1 MSTLTN
7 DARVTAIA
15 ANLDVLKLRLRNAAD
30 LMAEAYTAMAAGEQN
45 QAIGTVLD
53 LERGLPECDALL
65 RATLALHRMRDLNLQ
80 EGGAP

>member
-1 MSTLTN
+1 MKPNTPY
-7 DARVTAIA
+7 AQATAIA
-15 ANLDVLKLRLRNAAD
+15 ANLDVLRLRLDIATQLVTEACAA
-30 LMAEAYTAMAAGEQN
+30 MTAGEQN

-80 EGGAP
+80 EGVAL

>member
-15 ANLDVLKLRLRNAAD
+15 ANLEVLKLRLRSAAD
-30 LMAEAYTAMAAGEQN
+30 LVAEACTAMAADEQN

-65 RATLALHRMRDLNLQ
+65 RATLALHRMRDLNFQ
-80 EGGAP
+80 EGGAL

>member
-15 ANLDVLKLRLRNAAD
+15 ANLEVLKLRLRSASD
-30 LMAEAYTAMAAGEQN
+30 LVAEACTAMAAGQQN
-45 QAIGTVLD
+45 QAIGTILD

-65 RATLALHRMRDLNLQ
+65 RAPLVLHRMRSLDLQ
-80 EGGAP
+80 EGGAS

>member
-15 ANLDVLKLRLRNAAD
+15 ANLEVLKLRLRSATE
-30 LMAEAYTAMAAGEQN
+30 LVAEACTAMAAGNQN

-80 EGGAP
+80 EGSAP

>member
-15 ANLDVLKLRLRNAAD
+15 ANLEVLKLRLRSAAD
-30 LMAEAYTAMAAGEQN
+30 LVAEACAAMAAGNQN

-80 EGGAP
+80 EGVAL

>member
-15 ANLDVLKLRLRNAAD
+15 ANLEVLKLRLRSATE
-30 LMAEAYTAMAAGEQN
+30 LVAEACTAMAAGNQN

-65 RATLALHRMRDLNLQ
+65 RATLALHRMRDLILQ
-80 EGGAP
+80 EGGAL

>member
-15 ANLDVLKLRLRNAAD
+15 ANLEALKLRLRSAAD
-30 LMAEAYTAMAAGEQN
+30 LVAEACTAMAASNQN

-80 EGGAP
+80 EGVAL